1 MFQIRCWYNK
11 GHDNQNKVEHIAI
24 RCSNCEK
31 KTDSSMDDMNTE
43 YNDITTSF
51 VLNKVLHHIGMSRII
66 KTKKH
71 LEYDMYKH
79 Y

>member
-1 MFQIRCWYNK
+1 MK
-11 GHDNQNKVEHIAI
+11 
-24 RCSNCEK
+24 K

-66 KTKKH
+66 IKKKH